1 MDEVFKA
8 INDPGRRILLDK
20 LFEHDGQS
28 LGELCEHLPGMT
40 RYGVMNHLRI
50 LEEANLVSTV
60 KRGRS
65 KYHYLN
71 PVPIKLIL
79 DRWISKYAAPRV
91 AAIAGI
97 KTKAESGGARMEQPA
112 HIYKSYIRAS
122 VDAVW
127 NAITDGDQTVQYFYG
142 TRVKSDWQVGS
153 SMNYYD
159 GNGALVSE
167 GEIISIDPPKR
178 IEFTFLALWDPE
190 ITAEGPCR
198 EVWSVNDVNGM
209 AELVIEL
216 YDVVPGGKTLDDF
229 VNGFP
234 YIVSGLKSLLET
246 GQGLPA
252 PY

>member
-65 KYHYLN
+65 KFHYLN

-79 DRWISKYAAPRV
+79 DRWISKYAAPRI

-97 KTKAESGGARMEQPA
+97 KATAESGGARMEPPA

-159 GNGALVSE
+159 GSGALVSE
-167 GEIISIDPPKR
+167 SEIISIDPPNR
-178 IEFTFLALWDPE
+178 IESTFLALWDPE

-198 EVWSVNDVNGM
+198 TQKPARDR
-209 AELVIEL
+209 
-216 YDVVPGGKTLDDF
+216 PGPPCSL
-229 VNGFP
+229 
-234 YIVSGLKSLLET
+234 LKSEANTADPLVVAANRSARS
-246 GQGLPA
+246 G
-252 PY
+252 